1 MKNSLKKKVISI
13 SMCVVAVSTLMI
25 PSVFAAY
32 KDNNIGFSFRI
43 QGSVDN
49 AQAPKSEFRNT
60 SDNSNSWKVQMSK
73 SGEGQHTITN
83 FWIVNKNGR
92 SASSEYSI
100 KQEDSARYKRANDN
114 GDHIN
119 VYLTAENNNFMSSK
133 TYTVTGYWDEETGV
147 YLKKNS
153 KQKQSNIK
161 YYYNLNRPSEEKSVK
176 SQSTVI

>member
-1 MKNSLKKKVISI
+1 MWKDSI
-13 SMCVVAVSTLMI
+13 KTNKQGSEVSEEDKRTRRTLDDEMTFFVCVNLYIDILSKW
-25 PSVFAAY
+25 Y
-32 KDNNIGFSFRI
+32 YHKDNNIGFSFRI

-100 KQEDSARYKRANDN
+100 KQGDSARYKRANDN

-147 YLKKNS
+147 YL
-153 KQKQSNIK
+153 
-161 YYYNLNRPSEEKSVK
+161 
-176 SQSTVI
+176 

>member
-1 MKNSLKKKVISI
+1 MKSSLKKKVISI

-100 KQEDSARYKRANDN
+100 K
-114 GDHIN
+114 
-119 VYLTAENNNFMSSK
+119 
-133 TYTVTGYWDEETGV
+133 
-147 YLKKNS
+147 
-153 KQKQSNIK
+153 
-161 YYYNLNRPSEEKSVK
+161 
-176 SQSTVI
+176 

>member
-1 MKNSLKKKVISI
+1 
-13 SMCVVAVSTLMI
+13 MCVVAVSTLMI

-73 SGEGQHTITN
+73 SGEG
-83 FWIVNKNGR
+83 
-92 SASSEYSI
+92 SEYSI
-100 KQEDSARYKRANDN
+100 KQGESTRYKRANDN

-147 YLKKNS
+147 YL
-153 KQKQSNIK
+153 
-161 YYYNLNRPSEEKSVK
+161 
-176 SQSTVI
+176 

>member
-100 KQEDSARYKRANDN
+100 KQGDSARYREANDN

-147 YLKKNS
+147 YL
-153 KQKQSNIK
+153 
-161 YYYNLNRPSEEKSVK
+161 
-176 SQSTVI
+176 